1 MYRVSWIMHHVEKSP
16 LIILTREIVEEIEK
30 HAKEECPRE
39 CCGMLA
45 GREQAITKIFKTKN
59 VAKSEDL
66 YELDPLEQVK
76 AFEEIDRLS
85 LKLLG
90 VYHSHPNHPCY
101 PSELDIRQA
110 FYHHDT
116 LFFIISLLNFNN
128 SQLKAFRIRDGK
140 VVEEKIVYSPQR

>member
-1 MYRVSWIMHHVEKSP
+1 MITISRK
-16 LIILTREIVEEIEK
+16 IVEEMIK

-45 GREQAITKIFKTKN
+45 GREHTITKLFKTKN
-59 VAKSEDL
+59 IAESEDL

-90 VYHSHPNHPCY
+90 IYHSHPDHPCY
-101 PSELDIRQA
+101 PSGLDRSQA
-110 FYHHDT
+110 FYPDT
-116 LFFIISLLNFNN
+116 VFFIISLLDF
-128 SQLKAFRIRDGK
+128 QQPLIKAFRIEKGD
-140 VVEEKIVYSPQR
+140 VIEEEIIFD

>member
-1 MYRVSWIMHHVEKSP
+1 MIT
-16 LIILTREIVEEIEK
+16 ITRKIVEEMER

-45 GREQAITKIFKTKN
+45 GKEQTITRIFKTKN
-59 VAKSEDL
+59 IAESEDL

-90 VYHSHPNHPCY
+90 IYHSHPDHPCY
-101 PSELDIRQA
+101 PSGLDRSQA
-110 FYHHDT
+110 FYPDT
-116 LFFIISLLNFNN
+116 VFFIISLLDF
-128 SQLKAFRIRDGK
+128 QQPHIKAFRIEKGD
-140 VVEEKIVYSPQR
+140 VIEEEIIID

>member
-1 MYRVSWIMHHVEKSP
+1 MIT
-16 LIILTREIVEEIEK
+16 ITREIIEEMEK

-45 GREQAITKIFKTKN
+45 GKERTITKLFKTKN
-59 VAKSEDL
+59 IAESEDL

-90 VYHSHPNHPCY
+90 IYHSHPDHPCY
-101 PSELDIRQA
+101 PSGLDRSQA
-110 FYHHDT
+110 FYPDT
-116 LFFIISLLNFNN
+116 VFFIISLLDFDNP
-128 SQLKAFRIRDGK
+128 QLKAFRLNKGE
-140 VVEEKIVYSPQR
+140 VVEEEIIFD